1 MEKMK
6 LGIMGPLGR
15 MGKSIISEARNFNKI
30 SISAFCEQKGHPK
43 VGSKIDGIE
52 VLDSTQQ
59 FISSCDVIIDF
70 SQPKATIN
78 LLKDL
83 QKQSSTALITGTT
96 GFSKNEE
103 KKFYQ
108 LAQGLKVLRASNMS
122 MGICLLTRISNIVSS
137 KIGKSVDIEIIESHH
152 KLKKDSPSG
161 TAISLGEAVKKGRK
175 NYEKNIFVYRGL
187 NFNQERKKGEI
198 GFSSI
203 RGGDVVGEH
212 SVIFFMNGER
222 LELTHKATERE
233 IFSRG
238 SLNAA
243 LWIKNQKPG
252 LYNMQ
257 DMIEF

>member
-96 GFSKNEE
+96 GFLKMKKKN
-103 KKFYQ
+103 FIN
-108 LAQGLKVLRASNMS
+108 LR
-122 MGICLLTRISNIVSS
+122 
-137 KIGKSVDIEIIESHH
+137 
-152 KLKKDSPSG
+152 KD
-161 TAISLGEAVKKGRK
+161 
-175 NYEKNIFVYRGL
+175 
-187 NFNQERKKGEI
+187 
-198 GFSSI
+198 
-203 RGGDVVGEH
+203 
-212 SVIFFMNGER
+212 
-222 LELTHKATERE
+222 
-233 IFSRG
+233 
-238 SLNAA
+238 
-243 LWIKNQKPG
+243 
-252 LYNMQ
+252 
-257 DMIEF
+257 

>member
-1 MEKMK
+1 MK
-6 LGIMGPLGR
+6 KNLIP
-15 MGKSIISEARNFNKI
+15 
-30 SISAFCEQKGHPK
+30 
-43 VGSKIDGIE
+43 
-52 VLDSTQQ
+52 
-59 FISSCDVIIDF
+59 VI
-70 SQPKATIN
+70 
-78 LLKDL
+78 
-83 QKQSSTALITGTT
+83 LITGLIIL
-96 GFSKNEE
+96 GVFLYN
-103 KKFYQ
+103 Q
-108 LAQGLKVLRASNMS
+108 DA
-122 MGICLLTRISNIVSS
+122 S

-175 NYEKNIFVYRGL
+175 NYEKNTFVYRGL